1 MPRVSQVLTSVV
13 EGNTSDAA
21 GMSNTSSNVKA
32 SRANL
37 SSQSIVTTASNT
49 RIGPKIFSSSY
60 DEAKNASIGG
70 IMNYE
75 L

>member
-1 MPRVSQVLTSVV
+1 M
-13 EGNTSDAA
+13 
-21 GMSNTSSNVKA
+21 
-32 SRANL
+32 
-37 SSQSIVTTASNT
+37 VTTASNT

-60 DEAKNASIGG
+60 DEAKIASMRRRR